1 MEALSETMP
10 PAQAFDLAGRVAVVT
25 GAASGIGR
33 ATAVVLAGAGAHV
46 MMGDVDDAGMAAVV
60 AQITASGG
68 TATACTT
75 DVTRRADVDALADR
89 AVDDRGRLDIMA
101 NIAGIASRNLVVDIT
116 DEQLDTVMAVN
127 LKGVLYGCQAAMR
140 VMVPQGTGGSIV
152 NVASGIIDQ
161 TAPTYGPYAMTKAAV
176 AILTK
181 TLATEAGQYDIRV
194 NAVAPGTILT
204 DFSRPNFTDEHGQV
218 DERRKQAF
226 TETAS
231 QYARLGRIGTGA
243 DVAWSILY
251 LVSDAASFVT
261 GQTMRPNGGT
271 SMP

>member
-1 MEALSETMP
+1 MEALSESTP
-10 PAQAFDLAGRVAVVT
+10 PSEAFSLEGRVAVVT

-33 ATAVVLAGAGAHV
+33 ATAVVLAGAGARV
-46 MMGDVDDAGMAAVV
+46 VLGDVDDAGLAAV
-60 AQITASGG
+60 AEQITGAGG
-68 TATACTT
+68 TASARAT
-75 DVTRRADVDALADR
+75 DVTRRADVDAL
-89 AVDDRGRLDIMA
+89 VDQGVAEHGRLDIMA
-101 NIAGIASRNLVVDIT
+101 NVAGIASRNLVVDIT
-116 DEQLDTVMAVN
+116 DEQLDAVMAVN

-152 NVASGIIDQ
+152 NIASGIIDQ

-176 AILTK
+176 TILTK
-181 TLATEAGQYDIRV
+181 TLASEAGQHGIRV

-204 DFSRPNFTDEHGQV
+204 DFSLPNFTDEDGRV
-218 DERRKQAF
+218 DEQRKAAF
-226 TETAS
+226 TRTAS
-231 QYARLGRIGTGA
+231 QYAKLGRIGTGA

-271 SMP
+271 AMP